1 MSEIKL
7 TFEEPAQ
14 RKKTPEHFADWSPEE
29 RREKVEALGL
39 PAFLAFLPDEIL
51 HEHGREMRLHQARG
65 GRPRVAALE
74 RRVADVEA
82 RADALRIEIWSLLEH
97 SSHGGCLIFGTE
109 HS

>member
-39 PAFLAFLPDEIL
+39 PAF
-51 HEHGREMRLHQARG
+51 
-65 GRPRVAALE
+65 
-74 RRVADVEA
+74 
-82 RADALRIEIWSLLEH
+82 RANQIATH
-97 SSHGGCLIFGTE
+97 FFTH
-109 HS
+109 